1 MPGAS
6 QGHALSLTIHLPD
19 AFRGTAVICK
29 DSSLNYAELVALSDK
44 IAAALRNRGI
54 EAGKL
59 VGVCMQRGGNLVPVV
74 LGILKAG
81 AAYVP
86 LDPEFPDSRLQYMV
100 KDAELALIV
109 ADNKN
114 SFLEGASLLTEVVQ
128 FVDLESSAEVE
139 VFVPNKDASGDRLAY
154 FAFPL
159 ASIRQAF
166 NLPHDESFCPAA
178 AYNYLKSILEFASN

>member
-29 DSSLNYAELVALSDK
+29 DSRLNYAELVALSDK

-100 KDAELALIV
+100 KYAELALIV
-109 ADNKN
+109 ANNKN
-114 SFLEGASLLTEVVQ
+114 SLKGFQSSIYCVTIPIDTGSHS
-128 FVDLESSAEVE
+128 DLIPSNPS
-139 VFVPNKDASGDRLAY
+139 
-154 FAFPL
+154 
-159 ASIRQAF
+159 
-166 NLPHDESFCPAA
+166 CPGW
-178 AYNYLKSILEFASN
+178 SR

>member
-1 MPGAS
+1 
-6 QGHALSLTIHLPD
+6 
-19 AFRGTAVICK
+19 
-29 DSSLNYAELVALSDK
+29 
-44 IAAALRNRGI
+44 
-54 EAGKL
+54 
-59 VGVCMQRGGNLVPVV
+59 
-74 LGILKAG
+74 
-81 AAYVP
+81 
-86 LDPEFPDSRLQYMV
+86 MV